1 MGLTENAH
9 LTRTGENTYAARTDD
24 AYWNL
29 IGPFGGWIAGV
40 LIRAVL
46 EDPRHIGDPLSISV
60 NFAGSMEAGP
70 FAVRVREFRHNRS
83 TTFWSSEIV
92 QEQAGVEMLCAFAT
106 IVTARRRETP
116 EFVDVTAPVVAAPE
130 ELVSFSPVGS
140 TLKFLERLEMRYV
153 TNPFSAENPD
163 GARISWTRIRDGG
176 PLDFEALTALCDS
189 GLPHIFSRLKKRV
202 PISSVTMNV
211 FFHTTREAL
220 ALVGDDFVLSVAQM
234 RIATRGFF
242 DATTTMWTRSGTLL
256 ATTEQVIY
264 FMAPD

>member
-1 MGLTENAH
+1 MSLTEHAQ
-9 LTRTGENTYAARTDD
+9 LTRTGENTYAAETDR

-29 IGPFGGWIAGV
+29 IGPFGGWIAAV
-40 LIRAVL
+40 LLRAVL
-46 EDPRHIGDPLSISV
+46 DDPRHIGDPLSISI
-60 NFAGSMEAGP
+60 NFAGSMEEGA

-116 EFVDVTAPVVAAPE
+116 EFVDAVPPVVKPPE
-130 ELVSFSPVGS
+130 DLVSFSSTGS

-153 TNPFSAENPD
+153 SNPFSTEDPT
-163 GARISWTRIRDGG
+163 GPRISWTRIRDGG
-176 PLDFEALTALCDS
+176 TLDFEDLTALCDS

-211 FFHTTREAL
+211 FFHTTNDEL
-220 ALVGDDFVLSVAQM
+220 ARVGDDFVLSVAQM

-242 DATTTMWTRSGTLL
+242 DATTTMWTRSGVLL

-264 FMAPD
+264 FKAPD